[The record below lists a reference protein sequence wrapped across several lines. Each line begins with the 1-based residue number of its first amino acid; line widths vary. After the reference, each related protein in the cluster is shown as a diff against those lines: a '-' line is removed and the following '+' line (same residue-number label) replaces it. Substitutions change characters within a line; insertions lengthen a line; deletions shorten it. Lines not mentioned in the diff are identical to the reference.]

1 MKRDRRAR
9 SQQTCAPEQWTRG
22 LDEILEHQ
30 LDDVDPVE
38 VVAESER
45 AIAFRHTR
53 PSFPVH
59 IVVITRQHVPEMT
72 ELEDWG
78 MLDDLIRLV
87 REVAI
92 SVARDRGGCRIV
104 VNVGSYQRS
113 GHLHWH
119 VIAGEKGEEIGPSL
133 R

>member
-1 MKRDRRAR
+1 MGAATVAVAD
-9 SQQTCAPEQWTRG
+9 
-22 LDEILEHQ
+22 
-30 LDDVDPVE
+30 
-38 VVAESER
+38 VVAAVSDSRDFYCEEVLSGRTPVDVVGESER
-45 AIAFRHTR
+45 ALAFRHTN

-78 MLDDLIRLV
+78 TLDELVRLV

-92 SVARDRGGCRIV
+92 SVSRERGGCRIV

>member
-1 MKRDRRAR
+1 MAATAGAVAGAVAAVSDPRDFYCEEVLSGR
-9 SQQTCAPEQWTRG
+9 T
-22 LDEILEHQ
+22 
-30 LDDVDPVE
+30 PVE

-45 AIAFRHTR
+45 ALAFRHTN
-53 PSFPVH
+53 PAFPVH
-59 IVVITRQHVPEMT
+59 IVVITRRHVPEMT

-78 MLDDLIRLV
+78 TLDELVRLV

-92 SVARDRGGCRIV
+92 SVSRDRGGCRIV

>member
-1 MKRDRRAR
+1 MAAMVAMGAAAGVVAAVSDTRDFYCEEVLSGR
-9 SQQTCAPEQWTRG
+9 TP
-22 LDEILEHQ
+22 
-30 LDDVDPVE
+30 VD

-45 AIAFRHTR
+45 ALAFRHTQ
-53 PSFPVH
+53 PAFPVH
-59 IVVITRQHVPEMT
+59 IVVISRLHLPEMT

-78 MLDDLIRLV
+78 TLDDLIRLV

-92 SVARDRGGCRIV
+92 SVSRERGGCRIV

-119 VIAGEKGEEIGPSL
+119 VIAGDKGEEVGPSL

>member
-1 MKRDRRAR
+1 MA
-9 SQQTCAPEQWTRG
+9 AMG
-22 LDEILEHQ
+22 AAAGA
-30 LDDVDPVE
+30 
-38 VVAESER
+38 VVAVSDPRDFYCEEVLSGRTPVDVVGESER
-45 AIAFRHTR
+45 AIAFRHTK
-53 PSFPVH
+53 PAFPVH
-59 IVVITRQHVPEMT
+59 IVVISRRHLPEMT

-78 MLDDLIRLV
+78 TLDDLIRLV

-92 SVARDRGGCRIV
+92 SVARERGGCRIV

>member
-1 MKRDRRAR
+1 MVAMGAAAGAVVAVSDQRDFYCEEVLSGR
-9 SQQTCAPEQWTRG
+9 TP
-22 LDEILEHQ
+22 
-30 LDDVDPVE
+30 VD

-45 AIAFRHTR
+45 AIAFRHTE
-53 PSFPVH
+53 PAFPVH
-59 IVVITRQHVPEMT
+59 IVVISRRHLPEMT

-78 MLDDLIRLV
+78 TLDDLIRLV

>member
-1 MKRDRRAR
+1 MAAVVAAVSDPRDFYCEEVLSGR
-9 SQQTCAPEQWTRG
+9 T
-22 LDEILEHQ
+22 
-30 LDDVDPVE
+30 PVE

-45 AIAFRHTR
+45 ALAFRHTK

-59 IVVITRQHVPEMT
+59 IVVITRRHVPEMT

-78 MLDDLIRLV
+78 TLDELIRLA

-92 SVARDRGGCRIV
+92 SVSRERGGCRIV

>member
-1 MKRDRRAR
+1 MAATAGAVAGAVAAVSDPRDFYCEEVLSGR
-9 SQQTCAPEQWTRG
+9 TP
-22 LDEILEHQ
+22 
-30 LDDVDPVE
+30 VD

-45 AIAFRHTR
+45 ALAFRHTQ
-53 PSFPVH
+53 PAFPVH
-59 IVVITRQHVPEMT
+59 IVVISRRHLPEMT

-78 MLDDLIRLV
+78 TLDDLIRLV

-92 SVARDRGGCRIV
+92 SVARERGGCRIV

>member
-1 MKRDRRAR
+1 MAMAADAVAAVVAAVSDPRDFYCEEVLSGRTA
-9 SQQTCAPEQWTRG
+9 
-22 LDEILEHQ
+22 
-30 LDDVDPVE
+30 VE

-78 MLDDLIRLV
+78 TLDELVRLV

-92 SVARDRGGCRIV
+92 NVSRERGGCRIV

-119 VIAGEKGEEIGPSL
+119 VIAGQKGEEIGPSL

>member
-1 MKRDRRAR
+1 MVATAAMDAAAGVVAAVSESRDFYCEEVLSGR
-9 SQQTCAPEQWTRG
+9 TP
-22 LDEILEHQ
+22 
-30 LDDVDPVE
+30 VD

-45 AIAFRHTR
+45 ALAFRHTQ
-53 PSFPVH
+53 PAFPVH
-59 IVVITRQHVPEMT
+59 IVVISRRHLPEMT

>member
-1 MKRDRRAR
+1 MGAAAGAVAAVSDSRDFYCEEVLSGR
-9 SQQTCAPEQWTRG
+9 TP
-22 LDEILEHQ
+22 
-30 LDDVDPVE
+30 VD

-45 AIAFRHTR
+45 ALAFRHTQ
-53 PSFPVH
+53 PAFPVH
-59 IVVITRQHVPEMT
+59 IVVISRRHLPEMT

-92 SVARDRGGCRIV
+92 GVARDRGGCRIV